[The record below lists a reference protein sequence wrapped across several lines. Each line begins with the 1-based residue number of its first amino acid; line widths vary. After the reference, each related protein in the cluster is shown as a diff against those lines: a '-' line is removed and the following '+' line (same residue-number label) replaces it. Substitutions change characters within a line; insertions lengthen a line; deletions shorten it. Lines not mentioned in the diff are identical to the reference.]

1 MSLLTLKRYGRAERN
16 AELAGLADS
25 AGLSNVFNPSIAALD
40 GTTHVAFRGESTP
53 GARPFRAFYATS
65 DGNGPSMVAD
75 LTEIASNYGI
85 RNVAD
90 PKLVVLDARVYVTFN
105 TGFSS
110 REPNHLYLQQLW
122 PRIEA
127 PQECV
132 VDARQI
138 IEKNWAF
145 YLDSKGELG
154 AIYSLTPTVTIA
166 LREGELGSGSPL
178 VFARRPATSA
188 EECSALTIGTQL
200 SFSGDGVAW
209 LVAHQKLRVLRR
221 RAYFGRLVRVQFSVN
236 DDVQLDV
243 GGRPLV
249 HSLASTL
256 PRLPRH
262 NRGLLSATYF
272 AGLQYGLEGFDLSYG
287 INDVGYSFA
296 HVRKEDLWP

>member
-1 MSLLTLKRYGRAERN
+1 MSLFTLKRSGRADRN
-16 AELAGLADS
+16 SELAELADS
-25 AGLSNVFNPSIAALD
+25 AGLSNVFNPSIATL
-40 GTTHVAFRGESTP
+40 GGVTHLAFRGEQTP
-53 GARPFRAFYATS
+53 GVRPFGAFYAIS
-65 DGNGPSMVAD
+65 DGNGLSMVAD
-75 LTEIASNYGI
+75 LTEIASTYGI

-90 PKLVVLDARVYVTFN
+90 PKLVVLDERVFVTFN

-110 REPNHLYLQQLW
+110 REPNYLYLQQLW

-132 VDARQI
+132 VGARQV

-145 YLDSKGELG
+145 YLDGRGELG
-154 AIYSLTPTVTIA
+154 AIYSLTPTVTIT

-178 VFARRPATSA
+178 FFERRPATSA
-188 EECSALTIGTQL
+188 EGRSDLTIGTQL

-209 LVAHQKLRVLRR
+209 LVAHQKLRILRR
-221 RAYFGRLVRVQFSVN
+221 RAYFGRLVRVQFSGN
-236 DDVQLDV
+236 GDVRVDV
-243 GGRPLV
+243 GARPLV
-249 HSLASTL
+249 HSIASTL